1 MKIKTCRT
9 TTAAMRT
16 TNQQDG
22 YNIINAVSKML
33 LVVRYML

>member
-1 MKIKTCRT
+1 MKIKTYRT

-22 YNIINAVSKML
+22 YNIMNTVSKML
-33 LVVRYML
+33 LVVRYMF